1 MLMELVEKLQF
12 LNECGELET
21 VKPGDRAEASAVVV
35 VGVSGA
41 GVVLIVSFLDIF
53 FMFTE

>member
-21 VKPGDRAEASAVVV
+21 VKPGYRAEASAVVV
-35 VGVSGA
+35 VGASGA